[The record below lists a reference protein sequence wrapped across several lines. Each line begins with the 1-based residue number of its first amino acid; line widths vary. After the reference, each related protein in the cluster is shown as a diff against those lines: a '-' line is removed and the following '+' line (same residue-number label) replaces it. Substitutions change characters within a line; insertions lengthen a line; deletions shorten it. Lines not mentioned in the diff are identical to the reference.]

1 MTMLK
6 TKQDYRVGDIVSW
19 NSVVYGSN
27 NFRIVEVWM
36 DGNPPRLLLTTLEYS
51 GKCYT
56 ATCDDVT
63 LVTRG
68 APEDAEF
75 KRKDLGGSYARNPK
89 RSAEPAKHPVATEQC
104 P

>member
-1 MTMLK
+1 MLK
-6 TKQDYRVGDIVSW
+6 TKPDYRIGDIVEW
-19 NSVVYGSN
+19 DNVALGKRQWRVVQ
-27 NFRIVEVWM
+27 VWTE
-36 DGNPPRLLLTTLEYS
+36 GEPFRLLVTPVGDYS
-51 GKCYT
+51 EGKCFPV
-56 ATCDDVT
+56 TCDDVT

-89 RSAEPAKHPVATEQC
+89 RSEEPSKHPIVSEPC